1 VAVDPQPNRFARLGS
16 VHHDAFDQLADGA
29 CLRGRAVA
37 LPDRLREIL
46 RGPEVDGG
54 VPELRK

>member
-16 VHHDAFDQLADGA
+16 VHYDAFDQLADGA

-37 LPDRLREIL
+37 LRLREIL